1 MKKINSIKFKN
12 FKAFF
17 GEETI
22 QLDGK
27 NLLVYGE
34 NGSGKSSIFWGL
46 YTFLQSSNKSLAD
59 VNKYF
64 VNFDENIPATFDS
77 LKNIFANQ
85 ADDAYIELE
94 TVIYTQTPGTT
105 EYVKSG
111 TITNRIDT
119 TPTSNNKTLGNQH
132 IGIANASSDF
142 INYKLLHNF
151 YNVTHKQEINLWD
164 VLYKDVFPYYRANEN
179 PNEPYFRERI
189 DILLAGVPR
198 SSGDAKRASGRPRS
212 DFENKIQTLNSEIN
226 NFLFEIETNANNFL
240 KEHFFD
246 GKDYLQLHLI
256 FPISNRINY
265 NFIWLKKNDY
275 RIIMTVELYDNIKT
289 SYIPVKRPHSFLNEA
304 LLTRLAISVRI
315 GALMTRVQ
323 NRDYQILCLDDML
336 ISLDMGNRDKVV
348 QTFLNTQKKANL
360 QVFDKFQKLI
370 FTHDKLFFEIVKQT
384 TKADKDNWKYL
395 EIYADTSTPITKPKI
410 YNSKDYLASAK
421 YYLENNNY
429 EVAGNYLRKE
439 TELFCKQ
446 ILPERYKIGAY
457 GQVKPLA
464 MLLQDIGKFIKDNN
478 LTIAQFNQLDIYRKF
493 LLNDASH
500 DSYDVPKY
508 KSEIENA
515 IGLLE
520 ELKKIQFETILKKND
535 KIYFELMHSNNTDI
549 YRFEIII
556 QDEFKLIKVGTNNS
570 ILSKG
575 LINYSVIKNT
585 FPLPPKNATDAY
597 NHSIESIDK
606 MYSNNWANSDKTKNA
621 DFWEEV
627 IISNSGLP
635 LKSIRKF

>member
-64 VNFDENIPATFDS
+64 VNFDENNPATFDS

-94 TVIYTQTPGTT
+94 TVTYTQTPGTI
-105 EYVKSG
+105 EYIKSG
-111 TITNRIDT
+111 TITNRIDA

-151 YNVTHKQEINLWD
+151 YNVTHKQEINLWE
-164 VLYKDVFPYYRANEN
+164 VFYKDVFPYYRVNEN
-179 PNEPYFRERI
+179 PDEPYFRDRI
-189 DILLAGVPR
+189 DQLTESVPY
-198 SSGDAKRASGRPRS
+198 SSGGAKRAWGYKVDEYNEEIDS
-212 DFENKIQTLNSEIN
+212 LNSDIA
-226 NFLFEIETNANNFL
+226 NFLFEIESNANNFL

-246 GKDYLQLHLI
+246 GNEYLKVHLEY
-256 FPISNRINY
+256 PIANRITY
-265 NFIWLKKNDY
+265 DSVWHETYGYK
-275 RIIMTVELYDNIKT
+275 IIMTVELYDNSKT

-348 QTFLNTQKKANL
+348 QTFLNTQKKVNL

-384 TKADKDNWKYL
+384 TKADKDNWRYL

-410 YNSKDYLASAK
+410 YNSKDYLANAK
-421 YYLENNNY
+421 HYLENHNY

-446 ILPERYKIGAY
+446 LLPERYKLGAY

-464 MLLQDIGKFIKDNN
+464 ELLQQMEKFITDNK

-508 KSEIENA
+508 KNEIENA
-515 IGLLE
+515 ILLLE

-535 KIYFELMHSNNTDI
+535 KIYFELLHSNNTDI
-549 YRFEIII
+549 YRFEIAI

-575 LINYSVIKNT
+575 LINFSVIKNT
-585 FPLPPKNATDAY
+585 IALPPKNANDTC
-597 NHSIESIDK
+597 NHSIESIAK
-606 MYSNNWANSDKTKNA
+606 MYSNNWANSDKTKNV

-627 IISNSGLP
+627 IISNSGQP